1 MEHIDEVEVIEPVS
15 LRDELSKKLNNI
27 PQSYK
32 TNL

>member
-1 MEHIDEVEVIEPVS
+1 MEHIDEVEVIEPAS

-27 PQSYK
+27 SQSYK

>member
-1 MEHIDEVEVIEPVS
+1 MEHIDEVEVIKPLI
-15 LRDELSKKLNNI
+15 LRNQLSKKLNNI